1 MYSNTTQKDTHPTQ
15 KEVDYNTLR
24 KNALDFTIYNTY
36 SQPNDLTLIQN
47 NSLNNISCI
56 ENLEDE
62 IRENLYDKLNYS
74 LDNGLHFINDKYK
87 KLNDIFVIINSYN
100 FNINTYKCSGLIN
113 FSKMLDIG
121 NKKNDMLLTYKYNDS
136 NPLKILHI
144 HKDENDI
151 LLVTDLNDSDISSV
165 SNIFKLL
172 NYDFEFI
179 PLQGS
184 IEKSLSINIK
194 YLQKINYISE
204 NGALNV
210 KSKIYESITE
220 KTVNDELQNICSF
233 VEKYGYII
241 DDDVV
246 IKDTDTKGND
256 VGNDVVIKHTD
267 IKDNNELSFNNKIK
281 CGTPALPYIDN
292 TELSYTIISNDDY
305 NDYNENKDITK
316 IRFLEEIVKSNSFII
331 VFNNTTKEH
340 NLLEYNDF
348 KNNWYLDFICSK
360 NFDIQ
365 QTFKKLNFDI
375 IKFICRDNSVK
386 EDIKEL
392 IKTNLYSNTKEMQTD
407 IHEYIKKI
415 TDISSIEYLKRSI
428 KNNYE
433 ITNNV
438 KNLIQFTSIFDYI
451 IKIIKQKEDC
461 SNEKIKQIKYILP
474 YVLEILGLKKKR
486 TSKGIMW
493 YGLEIKKD

>member
-1 MYSNTTQKDTHPTQ
+1 MYSNTTPKDKHPTQ
-15 KEVDYNTLR
+15 KDVD
-24 KNALDFTIYNTY
+24 YNTY
-36 SQPNDLTLIQN
+36 SQGNDLTLIQN
-47 NSLNNISCI
+47 NSLNNISC
-56 ENLEDE
+56 LEKLDDE
-62 IRENLYDKLNYS
+62 IKEKMYNKLNYS
-74 LDNGLHFINDKYK
+74 IDNGLHFINDKNK
-87 KLNDIFVIINSYN
+87 RLNDIFVIINSYN
-100 FNINTYKCSGLIN
+100 FNINTYKCSGIN
-113 FSKMLDIG
+113 SFSKL
-121 NKKNDMLLTYKYNDS
+121 
-136 NPLKILHI
+136 LHI

-151 LLVTDLNDSDISSV
+151 LLVTDLNDSNISSI

-172 NYDFEFI
+172 NYEFEFI
-179 PLQGS
+179 PLQSS
-184 IEKSLSINIK
+184 IEKSLSINRK

-204 NGALNV
+204 NGVLNV
-210 KSKIYESITE
+210 KSKIYESKTE
-220 KTVNDELQNICSF
+220 KTANDELQNICSF
-233 VEKYGYII
+233 VENYGYIL
-241 DDDVV
+241 DDD
-246 IKDTDTKGND
+246 D
-256 VGNDVVIKHTD
+256 VGNDLS
-267 IKDNNELSFNNKIK
+267 NNNIANKNF
-281 CGTPALPYIDN
+281 TTPYIIKEYCGPPIVPYINN
-292 TELSYTIISNDDY
+292 TELSYTVLSND
-305 NDYNENKDITK
+305 DYNENKDITK

-348 KNNWYLDFICSK
+348 KDNWYLDFIWSK

-375 IKFICRDNSVK
+375 IKFICCDNLVK
-386 EDIKEL
+386 TDIKEL
-392 IKTNLYSNTKEMQTD
+392 IKTNLYSNTNEIQND

-438 KNLIQFTSIFDYI
+438 KNLIQFTCIFDYI
-451 IKIIKQKEDC
+451 IKVIKHKEDC
-461 SNEKIKQIKYILP
+461 SDEKIKQIKYILP

>member
-1 MYSNTTQKDTHPTQ
+1 MYKMYSNTTPKDNHPTQ

-24 KNALDFTIYNTY
+24 KNALDFTNYNTY
-36 SQPNDLTLIQN
+36 SQGNDLTLIQN

-62 IRENLYDKLNYS
+62 IKENMYNKLNYTV
-74 LDNGLHFINDKYK
+74 DNGLHFINDENKR
-87 KLNDIFVIINSYN
+87 LNDIFVIINSYN
-100 FNINTYKCSGLIN
+100 FNINTYKCSGIN
-113 FSKMLDIG
+113 SFSRL
-121 NKKNDMLLTYKYNDS
+121 
-136 NPLKILHI
+136 LHI

-151 LLVTDLNDSDISSV
+151 LLVTDLNDSNISSI

-172 NYDFEFI
+172 NYEFEFI
-179 PLQGS
+179 PLQDS
-184 IEKSLSINIK
+184 IEKSLSTNIK

-204 NGALNV
+204 NGVLNV
-210 KSKIYESITE
+210 KSKIYESKTE
-220 KTVNDELQNICSF
+220 KTANDELQNICCF
-233 VEKYGYII
+233 VENYGYIL
-241 DDDVV
+241 DDD
-246 IKDTDTKGND
+246 D
-256 VGNDVVIKHTD
+256 VGNDLS
-267 IKDNNELSFNNKIK
+267 NNNVANKIFIGPYICK
-281 CGTPALPYIDN
+281 KYCGPPIVPYIDN
-292 TELSYTIISNDDY
+292 TELSYTFISNDDY
-305 NDYNENKDITK
+305 NDDYNENKDITK

-331 VFNNTTKEH
+331 VFNNTTKQH

-348 KNNWYLDFICSK
+348 KDKWYLDFIWSK

-375 IKFICRDNSVK
+375 IKFICCDNLVK
-386 EDIKEL
+386 TDIKEL
-392 IKTNLYSNTKEMQTD
+392 IKTNLYSNTNEIQND

-438 KNLIQFTSIFDYI
+438 KNLIQFTCIFDYI
-451 IKIIKQKEDC
+451 IKVIKQKEDC
-461 SNEKIKQIKYILP
+461 SDEKIKQIKYILP